1 MQKFYTFKEL
11 KEKYKWST
19 TEGSINKQVAYAKK
33 RGVIIAP
40 AYKKGSTYFELIEDL
55 NDYDCE
61 WKIYPK
67 NHRYLVSSNG
77 QVKTT
82 DNQRY
87 VGSKNSEGYLVVTD
101 QTQQPIQ
108 YYRINRMVLET
119 FCPIENSD
127 NMQADHIN
135 GIRTDNRLE
144 NLRWLTKRE
153 NIKARDENF
162 AKLNQN
168 YQKMIEKYGY
178 NGLNAIFESIL
189 NEN

>member
-1 MQKFYTFKEL
+1 MQKFYTFNEL

-19 TEGSINKQVAYAKK
+19 TEGSIDKQIAYAKK
-33 RGVIIAP
+33 RGIIITP

-55 NDYDCE
+55 NDCNCE

-77 QVKTT
+77 QVKTI

-87 VGSKNSEGYLVVTD
+87 VGSKNSDGYLVVTD
-101 QTQQPIQ
+101 QTQQPSQ

-127 NMQADHIN
+127 DMQADHIN

-153 NIKARDENF
+153 NIKKRDENF

-178 NGLNAIFESIL
+178 DGLNAIFESIL